1 MYLLDTNICIALLNE
16 NLQAVTKFNRF
27 FSQCYLSIIVVSELY
42 KGVYCS
48 RQVAENLEILAQFIE
63 LLPVEEFEIEAAIE
77 FGKIQSELRMIGKPT
92 GEFDALIA
100 AVAPSRDDILVT
112 NNIKDFENIPNLKL
126 DNWLET

>member
-1 MYLLDTNICIALLNE
+1 MYLLDTNICIALLKE
-16 NLQAVTKFNRF
+16 NPQAVTKFNRF

-48 RQVAENLEILAQFIE
+48 RQVAKNLETLEQFIK
-63 LLPVEEFEIEAAIE
+63 LLPVEQFDLDAAME
-77 FGKIQSELRMIGKPT
+77 FGKIQSELRNIGKPT

-100 AVAPSRDDILVT
+100 SVARSREDILIT
-112 NNIKDFENIPNLKL
+112 NNIKDFENIANLKL

>member
-1 MYLLDTNICIALLNE
+1 MYLLDTNICIALLKE
-16 NLQAVTKFNRF
+16 NPQAVTKFNRF

-48 RQVAENLEILAQFIE
+48 QQISKNLETLAQFIE
-63 LLPVEEFEIEAAIE
+63 LLPVEQFDLDAARE
-77 FGKIQSELRMIGKPT
+77 FGKIQSELRKIGKPT
-92 GEFDALIA
+92 GEFDALIG
-100 AVAPSRDDILVT
+100 AVARSRDDILVT

>member
-1 MYLLDTNICIALLNE
+1 MYLLDTNICIALLKE
-16 NLQAVTKFNRF
+16 NPQAVTKFNRF

-48 RQVAENLEILAQFIE
+48 RQVAKNLETLEQFIK
-63 LLPVEEFEIEAAIE
+63 LLPVEQFYLDAAME
-77 FGKIQSELRMIGKPT
+77 FGKIQSELRNIGKPT

-100 AVAPSRDDILVT
+100 SVARSREDILIT
-112 NNIKDFENIPNLKL
+112 NNIKDFENIANLKL